1 MACCASTLT
10 FKFKEPMAAMS
21 VMYAIKHS
29 RELHNITI
37 HSDNPYLAHI
47 STKMGFS
54 QNLSRKSGFDKSGY
68 LNMNNSAVNLMV
80 PSNKPNITS

>member
-10 FKFKEPMAAMS
+10 FKFKEPIAAMS
-21 VMYAIKHS
+21 MMYAIKHS
-29 RELHNITI
+29 KELHNITI

-68 LNMNNSAVNLMV
+68 LNMNNSALNLMI
-80 PSNKPNITS
+80 SSKKANISS